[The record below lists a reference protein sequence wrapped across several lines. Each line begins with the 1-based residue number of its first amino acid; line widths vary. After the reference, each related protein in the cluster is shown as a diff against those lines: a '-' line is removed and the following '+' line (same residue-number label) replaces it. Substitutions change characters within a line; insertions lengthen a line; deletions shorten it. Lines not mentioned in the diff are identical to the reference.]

1 MSEILALTLVKQLGI
16 AVPSIIAG
24 TQTLTAALKGV
35 FKIDNSK
42 VNKVISWIIAVLVGV
57 GFVAFNGL
65 AVVTT
70 PIWVNYLFGAVA
82 GFLAGG
88 ASNGFYDLNG
98 IWDFFNAITNVFNPE
113 RKAKQL
119 AEKQAKLVEKVVE

>member
-1 MSEILALTLVKQLGI
+1 MVSEILALTLVKQLSI

-24 TQTLTAALKGV
+24 TQTLTAALKGI

-42 VNKVISWIIAVLVGV
+42 VNKAISWIVAVLVGI

-65 AVVTT
+65 AIVTA
-70 PIWVNYLFGAVA
+70 PIWVNYIFGAVA
-82 GFLAGG
+82 GFIAGI
-88 ASNGFYDLNG
+88 AANGFYDLTPVWN
-98 IWDFFNAITNVFNPE
+98 FFNAITNVFNSE

-119 AEKQAKLVEKVVE
+119 AKNNNN

>member
-1 MSEILALTLVKQLGI
+1 MVSEILALTLAKQLSI

-42 VNKVISWIIAVLVGV
+42 VNKAISWIVAVLVGV

-65 AVVTT
+65 AVVTS
-70 PIWVNYLFGAVA
+70 PIWVNYVFGAVA
-82 GFLAGG
+82 GFIAGI
-88 ASNGFYDLNG
+88 AANGFYDLTPVWN
-98 IWDFFNAITNVFNPE
+98 FFNAITNVFNSE

-119 AEKQAKLVEKVVE
+119 AENNNN

>member
-1 MSEILALTLVKQLGI
+1 MVSEILALTLLKQLSI

-24 TQTLTAALKGV
+24 TQTLTAALKGI

-42 VNKVISWIIAVLVGV
+42 VNKAISWIVAVLVGV

-65 AVVTT
+65 AVVTA
-70 PIWVNYLFGAVA
+70 PIWANYVFGAVA
-82 GFLAGG
+82 GFIAGI
-88 ASNGFYDLNG
+88 AANGFYDLTPVWN
-98 IWDFFNAITNVFNPE
+98 FFNAITNVFNSE

-119 AEKQAKLVEKVVE
+119 AKNNNN